1 MVSLYMPGIM
11 FRFIYNRFMPIKFTI
26 IKFISTRFIPIKGVC
41 IFKRQKGSITV
52 EASIIIPIAILS
64 VIAAMCAG
72 TLLYRRA
79 CLQSAADNAAEM
91 GILAWNGAGG
101 DIESGETEISRIGG
115 QGLYRRI
122 FDPLEKEKE
131 AWLAG
136 YAASEQGAP
145 SILGK
150 PERHVS
156 VEVKNCLIF
165 KKLAVTIEETYR
177 PPFGKLAGIFGFG
190 EIYALKAG
198 AEAIVNDP
206 AEFIRNTDFVIDIEK
221 ELEKKYPGFGSL
233 ADEVRKVMADVKE
246 KISSFFG
253 G

>member
-1 MVSLYMPGIM
+1 MVSFCMPGTL
-11 FRFIYNRFMPIKFTI
+11 FRFIYNRFIPIKFTI
-26 IKFISTRFIPIKGVC
+26 IRFISIRFLPFKSIC
-41 IFKRQKGSITV
+41 ILKRQRGSITV
-52 EASIIIPIAILS
+52 EASIIIPIVILS
-64 VIAAMCAG
+64 LIAAIYAG
-72 TLLYRRA
+72 TLLYHRA
-79 CLQSAADNAAEM
+79 CLQAAADNAAER

-101 DIESGETEISRIGG
+101 DFESRETEISRIGV

-131 AWLAG
+131 AWLAC
-136 YAASEQGAP
+136 YAVSAQGAP
-145 SILGK
+145 LILGE
-150 PERHVS
+150 PERHVR
-156 VEVKNCLIF
+156 VEVKNYLIF
-165 KKLAVTIEETYR
+165 QKLAVTIEETYR
-177 PPFGKLAGIFGFG
+177 PPLGKLADIFGFG
-190 EIYALKAG
+190 ETYVLKAG

-233 ADEVRKVMADVKE
+233 ADEIRRVMADVKE